1 MSPIL
6 KPYDIKTGFWGQP
19 TATLDWCERNYEV
32 KSLVFYQRSIRPILQ
47 SVTFDIVSR
56 CFENKKNN
64 NCCETNICKNAICLL
79 FTNLQSIIW
88 QPCCQDVQ
96 AAELSEMDL

>member
-32 KSLVFYQRSIRPILQ
+32 KSLVFYQRSIRPVLQ

-56 CFENKKNN
+56 CFEN
-64 NCCETNICKNAICLL
+64 NC
-79 FTNLQSIIW
+79 
-88 QPCCQDVQ
+88 
-96 AAELSEMDL
+96 